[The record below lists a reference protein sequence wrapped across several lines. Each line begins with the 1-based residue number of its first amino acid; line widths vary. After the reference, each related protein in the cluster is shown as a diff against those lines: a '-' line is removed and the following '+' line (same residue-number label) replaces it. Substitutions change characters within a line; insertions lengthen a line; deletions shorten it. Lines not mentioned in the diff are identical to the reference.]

1 MDLPRTFDAW
11 EKLLVDYFLAIGP
24 DGDASPIR
32 ALEVTPSTLTLAC
45 GAAPGSEAQVEE
57 LFRKMLSQDLLL
69 MDSLRDGSQRIE
81 NRNVPNCFS
90 YLTLTLLIDNLL
102 EGNTTQS
109 GEYRHKLVKWLG
121 KDTTASN
128 LRGIALMWESLVR
141 WLETRIQA
149 GEPFRRL
156 ILPNPGNWTHIGY
169 TRHLSFPS
177 KADLKLVANFCHEH
191 PSAHRDLHVSI
202 SAFPRALVDDRASW
216 GLRDAFEEFR
226 DAYYLQR
233 RALGDLRFWRLL
245 ERASTLIG
253 RPTRSSVTIEMLFD
267 ADKCALFFA
276 YFGEQSEAEPFTSFN
291 NALIAVR
298 AEHSENLAT
307 AATMGVVIFRLIGA
321 GRWRAEPEACDSA
334 FGLHVA
340 IADRHRRRIGER
352 LGQLAS
358 SGDWAITTVPLTF
371 EVVKDALKQAKL
383 FPATQ
388 ELIVRPY
395 LSGGIRSDGVWLG
408 RQRFFP
414 SLDSDTSD
422 YVIRDALPRESDCLL
437 TIKKGQLGAPQS
449 IEGAFFI
456 HPVTL
461 RGEEQAPWSIRL
473 QFVRNAFVH
482 PMLTGAR
489 YKLAPLRDWA
499 VGEKLPVDVTTQD
512 TLDWESGDP
521 ACEDLLEAIYASGK
535 SGWEEAQI
543 IALLSCADEA
553 MSPWLLLRSLR
564 DAGIVE
570 PRLRSGWKG
579 RVWTLREPVI
589 LEAHRDGQALAL
601 VEGALCARMVEDF
614 KLAVEGLG
622 GIPFRRLGVTRWAAP
637 LFGAQD
643 VQGKVV
649 AERLGW
655 RFESEPVSPSE
666 KPLAFVETPH
676 QALHY
681 EQTRAWSWAKGCFV
695 STDVTQENV
704 RLVRLTHTG
713 ERDHDVYCIEQ
724 SSLIHHYFSHTAA
737 IVSAYALAR
746 KSLFEWRPEQNLLVL
761 TACEGGLPDA
771 LATETR
777 RRMLRNGGP
786 CGRAY
791 IYPANGEMAR
801 WLDRRLP
808 SCIAGPFHEALQQD
822 TLGLIGIARRTS
834 GRLRLQWRNGSTTL

>member
-1 MDLPRTFDAW
+1 MDLPHNFDAW
-11 EKLLVDYFLAIGP
+11 ETRLVDYFLAIGP
-24 DGDASPIR
+24 DGNAAPIR
-32 ALEVTPSTLTLAC
+32 AFEVTPSTLTHAC
-45 GAAPGSEAQVEE
+45 GAASGSEAQVEE

-81 NRNVPNCFS
+81 NRHVPNCFS
-90 YLTLTLLIDNLL
+90 YLILTLLIDNLL

-109 GEYRHKLVKWLG
+109 GEYRHKLAKWLG
-121 KDTTASN
+121 KDTRASN

-141 WLETRIQA
+141 WLEKRSQA

-177 KADLKLVANFCHEH
+177 KADLKLLVNFCQKH
-191 PSAHRDLHVSI
+191 PRAHRDLHVSI
-202 SAFPRALVDDRASW
+202 SAFPRELVDDRASW
-216 GLRDAFEEFR
+216 GLRDAFKEFR

-253 RPTRSSVTIEMLFD
+253 SPTRSSVTIEMLFD

-276 YFGEQSEAEPFTSFN
+276 YLGEQSEAEPFTSFN

-340 IADRHRRRIGER
+340 IADRHRRRIGDR
-352 LGQLAS
+352 LGLLAK
-358 SGDWAITTVPLTF
+358 SGDWAVTTNPLTF

-383 FPATQ
+383 FPSKLD
-388 ELIVRPY
+388 LIVRPY

-408 RQRFFP
+408 RPRFFP

-422 YVIRDALPRESDCLL
+422 YVIRDALPRESGCLL
-437 TIKKGQLGAPQS
+437 TIKKGQLKAPQS

-456 HPVTL
+456 HPEML
-461 RGEEQAPWSIRL
+461 RGEEHAPWNIRL
-473 QFVRNAFVH
+473 QFVRNAFIH
-482 PMLTGAR
+482 PMLAGAR
-489 YKLAPLRDWA
+489 YKLAPLRDWT

-512 TLDWESGDP
+512 SLDWESGDP
-521 ACEDLLEAIYASGK
+521 ACGDLLEAIYASGK

-543 IALLSCADEA
+543 IALLSCADDA
-553 MSPWLLLRSLR
+553 ISPWLLLRSLR

-589 LEAHRDGQALAL
+589 IEAHRDGRALAL
-601 VEGALCARMVEDF
+601 VEGALCARLVEAF

-622 GIPFRRLGVTRWAAP
+622 GIPFRRLGITSWAAP
-637 LFGAQD
+637 LFGAED
-643 VQGKVV
+643 VQGKAV
-649 AERLGW
+649 AELLGW
-655 RFESEPVSPSE
+655 RFESECLSPSE

-681 EQTRAWSWAKGCFV
+681 ELARAWSWAKGRFV
-695 STDVTQENV
+695 STDVIQENV
-704 RLVRLTHTG
+704 QLVRLTHTG
-713 ERDHDVYCIEQ
+713 ERDHDVYCVEQ
-724 SSLIHHYFSHTAA
+724 RGLIHHYFSHTAA
-737 IVSAYALAR
+737 IVAAYALAR

-786 CGRAY
+786 CGRVY
-791 IYPANGEMAR
+791 IYPANCEMAR
-801 WLDRRLP
+801 WLDMRLP
-808 SCIAGPFHEALQQD
+808 NCIAGPFHEALQQD
-822 TLGLIGIARRTS
+822 TQGLIGIARRTS

>member
-1 MDLPRTFDAW
+1 MPLTFDDW
-11 EKLLVDYFLAIGP
+11 EKCLVDYFLAIGP
-24 DGDASPIR
+24 NGDASPIR
-32 ALEVTPSTLTLAC
+32 SIEVTSRTLTLAC
-45 GAAPGSEAQVEE
+45 GATHESEEQVEE
-57 LFRKMLSQDLLL
+57 IFRKVLTQDLLL
-69 MDSLRDGSQRIE
+69 MTSLRDGSQRFE
-81 NRNVPNCFS
+81 KLNVPNCFS
-90 YLTLTLLIDNLL
+90 YLVLTLLIDNLL
-102 EGNTTQS
+102 ESDTAQG
-109 GEYRHKLVKWLG
+109 GEYRNKLAKWLG

-128 LRGIALMWESLVR
+128 LRGIALMWESLVL
-141 WLETRIQA
+141 WLEKRIQA

-169 TRHLSFPS
+169 TRRLSFPS
-177 KADLKLVANFCHEH
+177 KADLKLVANFCQEH
-191 PSAHRDLHVSI
+191 PSAHLDLHVSI
-202 SAFPRALVDDRASW
+202 SAFPRELIDDRASW

-226 DAYYLQR
+226 KAYYLQR

-253 RPTRSSVTIEMLFD
+253 RPARSSVTIEMLLD

-276 YFGEQSEAEPFTSFN
+276 YLGEQSEAEPFTFFDS
-291 NALIAVR
+291 ALIAVR
-298 AEHSENLAT
+298 AEYSENLAT
-307 AATMGVVIFRLIGA
+307 AATMGVVIFRFIGA
-321 GRWRAEPEACDSA
+321 GRWRAESEACDSA

-340 IADRHRRRIGER
+340 IAGRHRRRIGNR
-352 LGQLAS
+352 LGPLAS
-358 SGDWAITTVPLTF
+358 SGDWAITTTPLTF

-383 FPATQ
+383 FPSAQ
-388 ELIVRPY
+388 ESIVRPY

-408 RQRFFP
+408 RPRFFP
-414 SLDSDTSD
+414 RLDSDTSD
-422 YVIRDALPRESDCLL
+422 YVIRDALPFDSDCLL
-437 TIKKGQLGAPQS
+437 TIKQGQLKAPQP

-461 RGEEQAPWSIRL
+461 RGEERVPWSIRL
-473 QFVRNAFVH
+473 QFVGNAFVH
-482 PMLTGAR
+482 PMLAGAR
-489 YKLAPLRDWA
+489 YKLAPLRDWTL
-499 VGEKLPVDVTTQD
+499 GEKRPVEVTTQD

-521 ACEDLLEAIYASGK
+521 ACVDLLEAIYASGK

-543 IALLSCADEA
+543 IALLSCADDA
-553 MSPWLLLRSLR
+553 MSPWLLLRSLQ

-589 LEAHRDGQALAL
+589 IEAHRDGQALAL
-601 VEGALCARMVEDF
+601 VEGALCARMAEDF

-622 GIPFRRLGVTRWAAP
+622 GVPFRRLGITSWAAP
-637 LFGAQD
+637 LFGAQN
-643 VQGKVV
+643 VKGKAV

-655 RFESEPVSPSE
+655 RFESEPLSPSE
-666 KPLAFVETPH
+666 KMLAIIETPH

-681 EQTRAWSWAKGCFV
+681 EQAKIWSWVKGRFV
-695 STDVTQENV
+695 STDSTRESV

-713 ERDHDVYCIEQ
+713 ERDHDVYCVEQ
-724 SSLIHHYFSHTAA
+724 SSVIHHYFSRTAA

-746 KSLFEWRPEQNLLVL
+746 KSLFEWRPEQNLLVV

-791 IYPANGEMAR
+791 IYSTDCEMAR

-808 SCIAGPFHEALQQD
+808 GCIAGPFRNALQRDAQ
-822 TLGLIGIARRTS
+822 GIIGSARRTC